1 MNKIF
6 NKTTLPAFALVG
18 GAGIGHLFS
27 NVNKDS
33 RYNAIPVLFIL
44 STAGSWVPFF
54 GSIGFLC
61 GSNSYLLLERKVLE
75 ESKKQG

>member
-27 NVNKDS
+27 NKDS
-33 RYNAIPVLFIL
+33 KYNTGIVLL
-44 STAGSWVPFF
+44 AVGSWVPFF
-54 GSIGFLC
+54 GAVGFLV
-61 GSNSYLLLERKVLE
+61 GSNYYRLLEDSNNKLKE
-75 ESKKQG
+75 

>member
-27 NVNKDS
+27 NKDS
-33 RYNAIPVLFIL
+33 EYNTGIVLL
-44 STAGSWVPFF
+44 AGAAGSWVPFF
-54 GSIGFLC
+54 GAVGFLV
-61 GSNSYLLLERKVLE
+61 GSNYYRLLEYSNNKLKE
-75 ESKKQG
+75 